1 VISQLQNVSHYSALA
16 TAGRRM
22 TDACIQNLKTLAA
35 MLSAQNALPDN
46 CLNHDPDNPS
56 KYPSKQDVVIATTS
70 QAMGFT
76 SGIRRRA
83 FGKVS
88 GIRDK
93 PIKRRV

>member
-1 VISQLQNVSHYSALA
+1 
-16 TAGRRM
+16 M

-56 KYPSKQDVVIATTS
+56 KYPIKAGCRNNDNLSGYGVLR
-70 QAMGFT
+70 QA
-76 SGIRRRA
+76 SGVERLA
-83 FGKVS
+83 KVP

-93 PIKRRV
+93 PIKRRVAYCSL